1 MSCPPEA
8 QFKYRAFLSYRTADA
23 RQAQWL
29 HRKLE
34 EYVVP
39 RALVGT
45 PGAHGVVPRRMG
57 RIFRDRDEAR
67 SAERIE
73 SAITAELSQSQ
84 QLIVLCTPNAVAP
97 GSWVPREIALFRECR
112 PGGAIHA
119 VIGSGDPPACFPPAL
134 LTTTD
139 DGRTEA
145 PLAADLRPLKDGGA
159 DGEQRGLIRLIA
171 GLLGVGFDD
180 LWQREQRRKRIR
192 RIITALEAAAIA
204 VAVAAVI
211 GLANSYRTRAFAHLT
226 LGPVV
231 DAAANV
237 RITGTVETPNENRS
251 DPFLDEAV
259 SARESTLWIPASD
272 VILRVAGTY
281 PDGAERALSWHLRLM
296 PEFRLDAKLIRLAT
310 PAARDILDHPGMAY
324 IPVVT
329 WIHGQEYEP
338 RRNPRPFWIDI
349 RPPTVREYL
358 PVVERSLER
367 GLLRKENSFVLTAHQ
382 QSRAIDATGLGQ
394 LRSLNKNLGD
404 IFGVIAQGTT
414 TDVSAPGDIVAGAA
428 ATLPC
433 DTCPAPMTLHEAEV
447 YCSGRGMRLPSAL
460 EWELAVR
467 GVDGRVYPWGDR
479 FDAKRANVPGLPA
492 KGDPPPSLKP
502 VDAYREYPS
511 PFGLYDTVGNAGDW
525 VVNDVSTYE
534 RVYMG
539 ATYRFNPEDATA
551 FRMLPVTDSDYLVR
565 EITARC
571 VTPDAR

>member
-1 MSCPPEA
+1 MNSNGEGE
-8 QFKYRAFLSYRTADA
+8 FKYRAFLSYRSADA
-23 RQAQWL
+23 RQAEWL

-45 PGAHGVVPRRMG
+45 SGAHGIVPRRLG

-73 SAITAELSQSQ
+73 SAIAEDLSQSQ

-97 GSWVPREIALFRECR
+97 GSWVPREIALFREYR

-119 VIGSGDPPACFPPAL
+119 VIGSGVPPACFPPAL
-134 LTTTD
+134 LTTTGN
-139 DGRTEA
+139 GRTEA

-180 LWQREQRRKRIR
+180 LWRREQRHKRIR
-192 RIITALEAAAIA
+192 RIATAVEAAAIA
-204 VAVAAVI
+204 AAVAAAI
-211 GLANSYRTRAFAHLT
+211 ALANSYRTRAFVHLS
-226 LGPVV
+226 LGPVI
-231 DAAANV
+231 DAASAV
-237 RITGTVETPNENRS
+237 RIAGTVETPNENRS
-251 DPFLDEAV
+251 DSFLDEAV
-259 SARESTLWIPASD
+259 SAREKTLWIPASD
-272 VILRVAGTY
+272 VILRVTGTY
-281 PDGAERALSWHLRLM
+281 PDGAERALSWHLKLM
-296 PEFRLDAKLIRLAT
+296 PGFRLDAKRIRLAA
-310 PAARDILDHPGMAY
+310 PPARDIRGHPGMAY
-324 IPVVT
+324 IPAVA
-329 WIHGQEYEP
+329 WIHGQDYEP
-338 RRNPRPFWIDI
+338 RRNPQPFWIDI

-358 PVVERSLER
+358 PVAERLLDR
-367 GLLRKENSFVLTAHQ
+367 GLLQEENTFVLTARR

-404 IFGVIAQGTT
+404 VFGVVSQGTSS
-414 TDVSAPGDIVAGAA
+414 DVSAPGDIVAGAV
-428 ATLPC
+428 TLPC
-433 DTCPAPMTLHEAEV
+433 DACPAPMTLHEAEV
-447 YCSGRGMRLPSAL
+447 YCHSRAMRLPTAL

-479 FDAKRANVPGLPA
+479 FDGKRANVPGLPA

-502 VDAYREYPS
+502 VDAYREYRS

-525 VVNDVSTYE
+525 VVNDISSYE

-539 ATYRFNPEDATA
+539 ATYQFNPEDATA

-565 EITARC
+565 QITARC
-571 VTPDAR
+571 VTPDAK